1 MELFSEKGSIVRKIW
16 SNADTILFI
25 FAGASAEFALNKAV
39 DWLYFT
45 GRLPADPLGRLF
57 STVTYAQRIVFSEL
71 DKANKAIDQI
81 TAIHSAVEA
90 NRKSQ
95 IPDWAY
101 RDVLFLLV
109 DYSIRAYELLYRKL
123 SSAEKEE
130 IYNTF
135 YRMGLRMNI
144 PDLPENYFSWV
155 AVREDHLRR
164 NLEKSRFTID
174 LYKQYKKHLG
184 FGRYLLLKEVQAQ
197 LVPAYVRQLLG
208 LRKVSLLM
216 LIVPLYKLSRK
227 IKLDGLVKAL
237 ILPLDYQPQI
247 KALDQSADVINNF
260 STVKEAS
267 YFK

>member
-1 MELFSEKGSIVRKIW
+1 MEFFSPKGSIVRKIW
-16 SNADTILFI
+16 SNADTALFI

-45 GRLPADPLGRLF
+45 GRLPADPLARLF
-57 STVTYAQRIVFSEL
+57 STVTYAQQIVFSEL
-71 DKANKAIDQI
+71 NQANKAIDQI
-81 TAIHSAVEA
+81 TAIHQAVEV
-90 NRKSQ
+90 NRGSQ

-109 DYSIRAYELLYRKL
+109 DYSVRAFELLYRKL

-135 YRMGLRMNI
+135 YRMGLQMNLKE
-144 PDLPENYFSWV
+144 LPANYQDWLPI
-155 AVREDHLRR
+155 REAHLQQ

-184 FGRYLLLKEVQAQ
+184 FARFILLKEVQAQ
-197 LVPAYVRQLLG
+197 LVPPHVRQLLG

-216 LIVPLYKLSRK
+216 LIVPLYKLSRLFK
-227 IKLDGLVKAL
+227 ADRLVKAL
-237 ILPLDYQPQI
+237 ILPPDYQPQI
-247 KALDQSADVINNF
+247 KALDIDPDTINNL
-260 STVKEAS
+260 TR
-267 YFK
+267 